1 MNINQKGGLANHCNL
16 DVLSDMLF
24 ISKQATINH
33 SKSFQLWREG
43 LKIWHVFDLT
53 SVKPPHL
60 GISNAPDSNVFK
72 LANCVPSL
80 FI

>member
-1 MNINQKGGLANHCNL
+1 MNNNQKGETANHCNL
-16 DVLSDMLF
+16 DVLSDMLS
-24 ISKQATINH
+24 ISKQAIINH
-33 SKSFQLWREG
+33 SKIFSTVEG
-43 LKIWHVFDLT
+43 WTKIWHVFDLT

-72 LANCVPSL
+72 LANCMPSL